1 MTRAAPVLR
10 PKSYD
15 QESVFRAEAL
25 LREAR
30 RQKRLDAV
38 AVPEV
43 CVLDPDGDI
52 FDALLHTGRGSPDPA
67 WACYHTNLL
76 RARHGGLSFGVVSRA
91 VGAPFAVLVAE
102 ELFASGCELLVS
114 LTSAGRV
121 APDVEPPFFV
131 LIERAWRDEGT
142 SLHYLPPSEWSELQ
156 PRLRERLRDGLAPVH
171 ERTFGGSSW
180 TTDAP
185 FRETPDAIAAARRA
199 GVVAVEMEAA
209 ALYAFATARQRS
221 VVCVAHVTN
230 AMAVDGQDFEKGH
243 DNGVAASLAIIE
255 AVAARCAVP
264 KRARTREDGHR
275 PAPSAAVSAPGR
287 TARDLLDERFARG
300 EIDASEYVRRRDLL
314 ASG

>member
-1 MTRAAPVLR
+1 M
-10 PKSYD
+10 
-15 QESVFRAEAL
+15 
-25 LREAR
+25 
-30 RQKRLDAV
+30 
-38 AVPEV
+38 
-43 CVLDPDGDI
+43 
-52 FDALLHTGRGSPDPA
+52 
-67 WACYHTNLL
+67 
-76 RARHGGLSFGVVSRA
+76 
-91 VGAPFAVLVAE
+91 
-102 ELFASGCELLVS
+102 
-114 LTSAGRV
+114 
-121 APDVEPPFFV
+121 

-171 ERTFGGSSW
+171 KRTFGGSSW

-185 FRETPDAIAAARRA
+185 FRETPDAIATARRA

-264 KRARTREDGHR
+264 KHER
-275 PAPSAAVSAPGR
+275 GR
-287 TARDLLDERFARG
+287 TGTGQPRRPQYLRQAGLHGTFSTSGSRAARSTPANTCAAATCWPAGERDPTFPVPDRPGGGTGDTPTSRSNAHLTAWARP
-300 EIDASEYVRRRDLL
+300 
-314 ASG
+314 